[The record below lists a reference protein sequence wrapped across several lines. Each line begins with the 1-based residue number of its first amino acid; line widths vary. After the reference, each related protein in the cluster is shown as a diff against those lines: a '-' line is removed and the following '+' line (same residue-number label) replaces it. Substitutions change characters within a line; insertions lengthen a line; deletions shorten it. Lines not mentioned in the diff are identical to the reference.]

1 MYNDVYPSPTGRSTA
16 LKKWYNKLW
25 RYMFTCGYTK
35 PHPHPKIL
43 STRYTVIIFF
53 TNIRTQWFWQ
63 VINELIYHNTDVI
76 HTTMSNLWRTIYFYT
91 TMRLLTAHKIL
102 IGFALVFFAFLGIK
116 ELTRENGNMILGIV
130 SMIAS
135 IGIGWY
141 FVWILRGG
149 YIKNNK

>member
-1 MYNDVYPSPTGRSTA
+1 
-16 LKKWYNKLW
+16 
-25 RYMFTCGYTK
+25 
-35 PHPHPKIL
+35 
-43 STRYTVIIFF
+43 
-53 TNIRTQWFWQ
+53 
-63 VINELIYHNTDVI
+63 
-76 HTTMSNLWRTIYFYT
+76 
-91 TMRLLTAHKIL
+91 MRLLTAHKIL